1 VRILITGST
10 YAPAFNGQSIFTTNI
25 AEGLAKRRHEVWVVT
40 PSDFGKPYQIDR
52 NGVHIWTVY
61 ATELKF
67 LHNQAYASFL
77 PDREVK
83 KIFGTFKPEIIH
95 VQDHFPLSK
104 CSLKFAHKYGVP
116 AIGTNHFMPENL
128 APYVPVL
135 PRMWPFFNRLLWWWM
150 HRVFNHLDMATAPSR
165 TAVDILKKQGLHVP
179 LFPVSCG
186 VNLERFYPDPSVRRE
201 EICQQFGIDPG
212 RKTFLFVG
220 RVDAEKRLDVLI
232 RAIARI
238 KRADIQFVITG
249 SGAALHLYQ
258 TVAQEL
264 GVADQ
269 VLFTGFVPDVD
280 LPLLLNSIDIFAMP
294 SEAELLSIASL
305 EAMASGRPL
314 LAARSKALPELVTDN
329 VNGYLFEPGN
339 VDDAVRCMLQLANHP
354 EDWARMGAASLARVQ
369 SHSIENVLNR
379 YETLYSECIT
389 NFRK

>member
-10 YAPAFNGQSIFTTNI
+10 YAPAFNGQSIFTTNL

-83 KIFGTFKPEIIH
+83 NIFTTFKPEIIH

-104 CSLKFAHKYGVP
+104 CSLKFAYKYGVP
-116 AIGTNHFMPENL
+116 AMGTNHFMPENL

-135 PRMWPFFNRLLWWWM
+135 PRMWPLFNRLLWWWM
-150 HRVFNHLDMATAPSR
+150 HRVFNHLDMATAPSY
-165 TAVDILKKQGLHVP
+165 TAVEILKKQGLHVP

-186 VNLERFYPDPSVRRE
+186 VNLERFYPDTSVRRE
-201 EICQQFGIDPG
+201 EICQQ
-212 RKTFLFVG
+212 FLFVG

-258 TVAQEL
+258 TLAQEL

-269 VLFTGFVPDVD
+269 VLFTGFVPDLD

-314 LAARSKALPELVTDN
+314 LVARSKALPELVTDN
-329 VNGYLFEPGN
+329 ENGYLFEPGN
-339 VDDAVRCMLQLANHP
+339 VEDAVRCMVQLANHP

-369 SHSIENVLNR
+369 SHSMENVLNR